1 MNCDEV
7 KLELALW
14 IGNDLDDPTRI
25 EELRR
30 HIATCPQCRSQAK
43 SLQTSIGVLGSIDP
57 DPTFD
62 QQDSLWPELNARID
76 YLEKAPRNPPAYGK
90 WVIVL
95 ACGAGLGLG
104 LWVMSN
110 RPAPP
115 SEPPKSVIQPIPKTP
130 APSSSSSSSSSSNSQ
145 RP

>member
-14 IGNDLDDPTRI
+14 VGNDLDDPTRI
-25 EELRR
+25 EVLRR
-30 HIATCPQCRSQAK
+30 HVATCPQCRSQAK
-43 SLQTSIGVLGSIDP
+43 SLQSSMGVLGGIDP

-62 QQDSLWPELNARID
+62 LQDSLWPELNARID
-76 YLEKAPRNPPAYGK
+76 YLEKAPRQPPAYGK
-90 WVIVL
+90 WAIVL
-95 ACGAGLGLG
+95 ACAAGLGLG

-115 SEPPKSVIQPIPKTP
+115 SEPPQSVIQPLPQSTTP
-130 APSSSSSSSSSSNSQ
+130 PTSSSGSSSLH
-145 RP
+145 P

>member
-14 IGNDLDDPTRI
+14 VGSDLDDPTRI

-30 HIATCPQCRSQAK
+30 HVATCPQCRTQAK
-43 SLQTSIGVLGSIDP
+43 SLQASMSVLGAIDP
-57 DPTFD
+57 NPTFD
-62 QQDSLWPELNARID
+62 HSQSLWPELNARID

-90 WVIVL
+90 WAILL

-104 LWVMSN
+104 IWSLAN

-115 SEPPKSVIQPIPKTP
+115 SEPPQTVSHPVPVTP
-130 APSSSSSSSSSSNSQ
+130 TTPSQSSNSSSAL
-145 RP
+145 

>member
-76 YLEKAPRNPPAYGK
+76 YLEKTPRQPTAYGK

-130 APSSSSSSSSSSNSQ
+130 APSSSSSSSSNSNSQ
-145 RP
+145 HP

>member
-14 IGNDLDDPTRI
+14 VGNDLDDPTRI

-30 HIATCPQCRSQAK
+30 HVATCPQCRSQAK
-43 SLQTSIGVLGSIDP
+43 SLQASMGVLGTIDP
-57 DPTFD
+57 NPTFD
-62 QQDSLWPELNARID
+62 LQESLWPELSARID

-90 WVIVL
+90 WAILL
-95 ACGAGLGLG
+95 ACGAGLCLG
-104 LWVMSN
+104 LWTMSN

-115 SEPPKSVIQPIPKTP
+115 SEPPKSVTQPIQATP
-130 APSSSSSSSSSSNSQ
+130 STTSSSSQ
-145 RP
+145 QP

>member
-14 IGNDLDDPTRI
+14 VGNDLDNPTRI

-30 HIATCPQCRSQAK
+30 HVATCPQCRSQAK
-43 SLQTSIGVLGSIDP
+43 LLQASMGVLGSIDSN
-57 DPTFD
+57 PTFD
-62 QQDSLWPELNARID
+62 LQDSLWPELNARID

-90 WVIVL
+90 WAILL

-104 LWVMSN
+104 LWTVSN
-110 RPAPP
+110 RPAPT
-115 SEPPKSVIQPIPKTP
+115 SEPPKTVIQPAPETP
-130 APSSSSSSSSSSNSQ
+130 TPYSSSSQ
-145 RP
+145 HP